1 MVYFIV
7 SHSFQKNKVTLHI
20 GVLYMKKLFLLLTLF
35 FALVI
40 SIVGAILGIGGLIL
54 RSLFSWSSNKQEE
67 QQRHYHSTSQEK
79 ETIPTR
85 PKVIQDDEGEYV
97 EFEETKE

>member
-1 MVYFIV
+1 
-7 SHSFQKNKVTLHI
+7 
-20 GVLYMKKLFLLLTLF
+20 MKKLVLLLTLF

-54 RSLFSWSSNKQEE
+54 RSLFSWSSNKQE

-79 ETIPTR
+79 ETVSTR

>member
-1 MVYFIV
+1 
-7 SHSFQKNKVTLHI
+7 
-20 GVLYMKKLFLLLTLF
+20 MKKLFLLLTLF

-79 ETIPTR
+79 ETVSTR

>member
-1 MVYFIV
+1 
-7 SHSFQKNKVTLHI
+7 
-20 GVLYMKKLFLLLTLF
+20 MKKLFLLLTLF

-79 ETIPTR
+79 ETVPTR